1 MNKNIFSLICAVLT
15 SILWGSA
22 FVAQDMGM
30 DFIGPHTFN
39 VGRFLVGF
47 LALVPFF
54 IYFELKKI
62 KKKKINNKKSLSYL
76 IILGFILGVGQA
88 LQQISLIYTD
98 VANTGVFT
106 VMYVLIV
113 PFISYFIFSKKIHWS
128 VWPAVILCVL
138 GGFLLS
144 ELKNITVRYGDSLG
158 VLSAFCWAIHII
170 YISKI
175 IKFFNFPITIA
186 MSQCFVAFLFTLIP
200 MYIFEDP
207 SFNNIFKD
215 VYEILYVGI
224 LSSGLAF
231 LLQTYSLQNLNPAP
245 AAIVFSLEGVFAAIF
260 AWLVLDQF
268 LNEVKILGIFLILF
282 AVIFSQIIPIY
293 DKKNYERN

>member
-1 MNKNIFSLICAVLT
+1 MNKNTFSLICAVIT
-15 SILWGSA
+15 SLLWGSA

-47 LALVPFF
+47 LTLLPFF
-54 IYFELKKI
+54 LFFELKKI
-62 KKKKINNKKSLSYL
+62 KKESIDNKKVFSYL
-76 IILGFILGVGQA
+76 VLLGFILGVGQA
-88 LQQISLIYTD
+88 LQQLSLIYTD

-128 VWPAVILCVL
+128 VWPAVIFCVV
-138 GGFLLS
+138 GGLLLS
-144 ELKNITVRYGDSLG
+144 ELKNVSVRYGDTLG
-158 VLSAFCWAIHII
+158 ILSAFCWALHII
-170 YISKI
+170 YISKTV
-175 IKFFNFPITIA
+175 KFFNFPITIA
-186 MSQCFVAFLFTLIP
+186 MSQCFVAFLFTTIP
-200 MYIFEDP
+200 MFFFESP

-215 VYEILYVGI
+215 IYEILYVGV

-231 LLQTYSLQNLNPAP
+231 LLQTYTLQNLTPAP
-245 AAIVFSLEGVFAAIF
+245 AAIIFSLEGVFAAIF
-260 AWLVLDQF
+260 AWLILDQF
-268 LNEVKILGIFLILF
+268 LNEIKILGIFLILF

-293 DKKNYERN
+293 DKKKYGRN

>member
-1 MNKNIFSLICAVLT
+1 MNKNIFSLICAVVT

-22 FVAQDMGM
+22 FIAQDMGM

-47 LALVPFF
+47 LTLLPFF
-54 IYFELKKI
+54 IFFELKKI
-62 KKKKINNKKSLSYL
+62 KNKNIDGKKVFSYL
-76 IILGFILGVGQA
+76 VLLGFILGVGQA
-88 LQQISLIYTD
+88 LQQVSLIYTD

-128 VWPAVILCVL
+128 IWPAVIFCVI
-138 GGFLLS
+138 GGLLLS
-144 ELKNITVRYGDSLG
+144 ELKNISVRYGDTLG
-158 VLSAFCWAIHII
+158 ILSAFCWAVHII
-170 YISKI
+170 YISKT

-186 MSQCFVAFLFTLIP
+186 MSQCFFAFLFTIVP
-200 MYIFEDP
+200 MIAYENP
-207 SFNNIFKD
+207 SISNVLKD
-215 VYEILYVGI
+215 SYEILYVGV

-231 LLQTYSLQNLNPAP
+231 LLQTYTLQNLTPAP
-245 AAIVFSLEGVFAAIF
+245 AAIIFSLEGVFAAIF
-260 AWLVLDQF
+260 AWLILDQF
-268 LNEVKILGIFLILF
+268 LNEIKILGIFLILF

-293 DKKNYERN
+293 DKKNYGRN

>member
-1 MNKNIFSLICAVLT
+1 MNKYFFSLSCAILT

-39 VGRFLVGF
+39 AGRFLVGF
-47 LALVPFF
+47 LTLLPFF
-54 IYFELKKI
+54 LIFEYKKI
-62 KKKKINNKKSLSYL
+62 KKKNIFSKKTFFYL
-76 IILGFILGVGQA
+76 IILGFVLGVGQA

-128 VWPAVILCVL
+128 VWPAAIFCVL
-138 GGFLLS
+138 GGLLLS
-144 ELKNITVRYGDSLG
+144 ELKNMLVRYGDMLG
-158 VLSAFCWAIHII
+158 VLSAFCWAFHII
-170 YISKI
+170 YISKT

-186 MSQCFVAFLFTLIP
+186 MAQCFIAFLFTVLP
-200 MYIFEDP
+200 MIVYEDP
-207 SFNNIFKD
+207 SLNNIFKES
-215 VYEILYVGI
+215 YEILYVGV

-231 LLQTYSLQNLNPAP
+231 LLQTYTLQNLTPAP
-245 AAIVFSLEGVFAAIF
+245 AAIIFSLEGMFAAIF
-260 AWLVLDQF
+260 AWLILDQF
-268 LNEVKILGIFLILF
+268 LNEVKILGVFLILF
-282 AVIFSQIIPIY
+282 SVIFSQIMPNY
-293 DKKNYERN
+293 DKKKYGRN

>member
-1 MNKNIFSLICAVLT
+1 MNKNIFSLICAIVT

-47 LALVPFF
+47 LTLFPFF
-54 IYFELKKI
+54 LFFEFKKI
-62 KKKKINNKKSLSYL
+62 KKKNIDYKKIFFYL

-128 VWPAVILCVL
+128 IWPAVILCVI

-144 ELKNITVRYGDSLG
+144 ELKNISVRYGDALG
-158 VLSAFCWAIHII
+158 VLSAFCWALHII

-186 MSQCFVAFLFTLIP
+186 MSQCFIAFLFTVIP
-200 MYIFEDP
+200 MIVYEDV
-207 SFNNIFKD
+207 SITNIFKD
-215 VYEILYVGI
+215 AYEILYVGI

-231 LLQTYSLQNLNPAP
+231 LLQTYTLQNLTPAP
-245 AAIVFSLEGVFAAIF
+245 AAIVFSLEGVFAALF
-260 AWLVLDQF
+260 AWLILDQF
-268 LNEVKILGIFLILF
+268 LNEIKILGIFLILF
-282 AVIFSQIIPIY
+282 SVIFSQIIPIY
-293 DKKNYERN
+293 DKKKYGRN

>member
-1 MNKNIFSLICAVLT
+1 VNKNVFSLICAILT
-15 SILWGSA
+15 SVLWGSA

-39 VGRFLVGF
+39 VGRFLIGF
-47 LALVPFF
+47 LTLLPFF
-54 IYFELKKI
+54 LLFELKKI
-62 KKKKINNKKSLSYL
+62 KKKNIDNKKALFYL
-76 IILGFILGVGQA
+76 VLLGFILGVGQA

-128 VWPAVILCVL
+128 VWPAVMLCVI
-138 GGFLLS
+138 GGLLLS
-144 ELKNITVRYGDSLG
+144 ELKNISVRYGDMLG
-158 VLSAFCWAIHII
+158 ILSAFCWAFHII
-170 YISKI
+170 YIRKTI
-175 IKFFNFPITIA
+175 NFFNFPITIA
-186 MSQCFVAFLFTLIP
+186 MSQCFVAFLFTILP
-200 MYIFEDP
+200 MVIYENLLP
-207 SFNNIFKD
+207 TNIFKD
-215 VYEILYVGI
+215 FYEILYVGV

-231 LLQTYSLQNLNPAP
+231 LLQTYTLQNLAPAP
-245 AAIVFSLEGVFAAIF
+245 AAIVFSLEGVFAAVF
-260 AWLVLDQF
+260 AWLILDQL

-293 DKKNYERN
+293 GKKKYERN

>member
-1 MNKNIFSLICAVLT
+1 MNKKFFSLICAIVT

-47 LALVPFF
+47 LTLLPFF
-54 IYFELKKI
+54 FIFEFKKI
-62 KKKKINNKKSLSYL
+62 KKKNININKTFFYL
-76 IILGFILGVGQA
+76 VLLGFILGVGQA

-128 VWPAVILCVL
+128 VWPAVVFCVI
-138 GGFLLS
+138 GGLLLS
-144 ELKNITVRYGDSLG
+144 ELKNISVRYGDMLG
-158 VLSAFCWAIHII
+158 ILSAFCWAIHII
-170 YISKI
+170 YISKTV
-175 IKFFNFPITIA
+175 KFFNFPLTIA
-186 MSQCFVAFLFTLIP
+186 MSQCFVAFLFTTLP
-200 MYIFEDP
+200 MIVYEDP
-207 SFNNIFKD
+207 SFNNILRD
-215 VYEILYVGI
+215 SYEILYVGI

-231 LLQTYSLQNLNPAP
+231 LLQTYTLQNLTPAP

-260 AWLVLDQF
+260 AWLILDQF
-268 LNEVKILGIFLILF
+268 LNEIKILGIFLILF

-293 DKKNYERN
+293 DKKKYGQS

>member
-1 MNKNIFSLICAVLT
+1 VNKNIFSLICAVIT

-47 LALVPFF
+47 LTLLPFF
-54 IYFELKKI
+54 LFFELKKI
-62 KKKKINNKKSLSYL
+62 KKKNINGKKVFSYL
-76 IILGFILGVGQA
+76 VILGFILGVGQA

-113 PFISYFIFSKKIHWS
+113 PFMSYFIFSKKIHWS
-128 VWPAVILCVL
+128 VWPAVALCMI
-138 GGFLLS
+138 GGLLLS
-144 ELKNITVRYGDSLG
+144 ELKNISVRYGDMLG
-158 VLSAFCWAIHII
+158 ILSAFCWAFHII
-170 YISKI
+170 YIRKTVN
-175 IKFFNFPITIA
+175 FFNFPITIA
-186 MSQCFVAFLFTLIP
+186 MSQCFVAFLFTILP
-200 MYIFEDP
+200 MVIYENP
-207 SFNNIFKD
+207 LLSNIFKD
-215 VYEILYVGI
+215 SYEILYVGV

-231 LLQTYSLQNLNPAP
+231 LLQTYTLQNLTPAP

-260 AWLVLDQF
+260 AWLILDQF

-293 DKKNYERN
+293 GKKNYGRN

>member
-1 MNKNIFSLICAVLT
+1 MNKNVFSLICAILT

-47 LALVPFF
+47 LTLLPFF
-54 IYFELKKI
+54 LLFELSKI
-62 KKKKINNKKSLSYL
+62 KKKNIDSKKAFSYL
-76 IILGFILGVGQA
+76 VLLGFILGVGQA

-106 VMYVLIV
+106 IMYVLIV

-128 VWPAVILCVL
+128 VWPAVALCVM
-138 GGFLLS
+138 GGLLLS
-144 ELKNITVRYGDSLG
+144 ELKNISVRYGDMLG
-158 VLSAFCWAIHII
+158 VLSAFCWAFHII
-170 YISKI
+170 YIRKTVN
-175 IKFFNFPITIA
+175 FFNFPITIA
-186 MSQCFVAFLFTLIP
+186 MSQCFVAFLFTILP
-200 MYIFEDP
+200 MVIYENP
-207 SFNNIFKD
+207 LLSNIFKD
-215 VYEILYVGI
+215 SYEILYVGV

-231 LLQTYSLQNLNPAP
+231 LLQTYTLQNLTPAP

-260 AWLVLDQF
+260 AWLILDQF

-293 DKKNYERN
+293 GKKNYGRN

>member
-1 MNKNIFSLICAVLT
+1 VNKNIFSLICAIVT

-47 LALVPFF
+47 LSLLPFF
-54 IYFELKKI
+54 LFFELKKI
-62 KKKKINNKKSLSYL
+62 KKKNIDIKNVFSYL
-76 IILGFILGVGQA
+76 LILGFILGVGQA

-113 PFISYFIFSKKIHWS
+113 PLISYFIFSKKIHWS
-128 VWPAVILCVL
+128 VWPAVILCVV
-138 GGFLLS
+138 GGLLLS
-144 ELKNITVRYGDSLG
+144 ELKNISVRYGDTLG

-170 YISKI
+170 YISKTV
-175 IKFFNFPITIA
+175 KFFNFPITIA
-186 MSQCFVAFLFTLIP
+186 MSQCFIAFLFTILP
-200 MYIFEDP
+200 MIVYENP
-207 SFNNIFKD
+207 SLSNIFKD
-215 VYEILYVGI
+215 SYEILYVGV

-231 LLQTYSLQNLNPAP
+231 LLQTYTLQNLTPAP
-245 AAIVFSLEGVFAAIF
+245 AAIIFSLEGVFAAIF
-260 AWLVLDQF
+260 AWLILGQF
-268 LNEVKILGIFLILF
+268 LNEIKVVGIFLILS

-293 DKKNYERN
+293 DKKKYGRN

>member
-1 MNKNIFSLICAVLT
+1 VNINIFSLICAVVT

-47 LALVPFF
+47 LTLLPFF
-54 IYFELKKI
+54 LFFELQKI
-62 KKKKINNKKSLSYL
+62 KKKNIDSKKFLSYL
-76 IILGFILGVGQA
+76 ILLGFILGVGQA

-113 PFISYFIFSKKIHWS
+113 PLMSYFIFSKKIHWS
-128 VWPAVILCVL
+128 IWPAVILCIL
-138 GGFLLS
+138 GGILLS
-144 ELKNITVRYGDSLG
+144 ELENISVRYGDMLG

-170 YISKI
+170 YISKT
-175 IKFFNFPITIA
+175 IKLFNFPITIA
-186 MSQCFVAFLFTLIP
+186 MSQCFVAFLFTILP
-200 MYIFEDP
+200 MIIYESP
-207 SFNNIFKD
+207 SFNNVFKD
-215 VYEILYVGI
+215 AYEILYVGI

-231 LLQTYSLQNLNPAP
+231 LLQTYTLQNLTPAP
-245 AAIVFSLEGVFAAIF
+245 AAIIFSLEGVFAAIF
-260 AWLVLDQF
+260 AWLILDQF
-268 LNEVKILGIFLILF
+268 LDEIKILGIFLILI

-293 DKKNYERN
+293 DKKKYGRS

>member
-1 MNKNIFSLICAVLT
+1 VNKYFFSLACAVIT
-15 SILWGSA
+15 SVLWGSA

-47 LALVPFF
+47 LTLLPFF
-54 IYFELKKI
+54 FFFEFKKI
-62 KKKKINNKKSLSYL
+62 KKKNSFNKKAFFYL

-113 PFISYFIFSKKIHWS
+113 PFISYFIFSKRMHWS
-128 VWPAVILCVL
+128 VWPAAFFCVL
-138 GGFLLS
+138 GGLLLS
-144 ELKNITVRYGDSLG
+144 ELKNISVRYGDMLG
-158 VLSAFCWAIHII
+158 VLSAFCWAFHII
-170 YISKI
+170 YISKT

-186 MSQCFVAFLFTLIP
+186 MSQCFVALLFTFVP
-200 MYIFEDP
+200 MFIYEDP
-207 SFNNIFKD
+207 SLNNMFKD
-215 VYEILYVGI
+215 SYEILYVGV

-231 LLQTYSLQNLNPAP
+231 LLQTYTLQNLTPAP
-245 AAIVFSLEGVFAAIF
+245 AAIIFSLEGMFAAIF
-260 AWLVLDQF
+260 AWLILGQF

-293 DKKNYERN
+293 DKKNYGRN

>member
-1 MNKNIFSLICAVLT
+1 MNKNIFSLICAILT

-47 LALVPFF
+47 LTLFPFF
-54 IYFELKKI
+54 LFFEFKKI
-62 KKKKINNKKSLSYL
+62 KKKNIDSKKVFIYL
-76 IILGFILGVGQA
+76 ALLGFILGIGQA

-113 PFISYFIFSKKIHWS
+113 PFISYFIFSQKIHWS
-128 VWPAVILCVL
+128 VWPAVFFCVI

-144 ELKNITVRYGDSLG
+144 ELNNISVRYGDALG
-158 VLSAFCWAIHII
+158 ILSAFCWAFHII
-170 YISKI
+170 YIRKTVN
-175 IKFFNFPITIA
+175 FFNFPITIA
-186 MSQCFVAFLFTLIP
+186 MSQCLFAFLFTILP
-200 MYIFEDP
+200 MI
-207 SFNNIFKD
+207 
-215 VYEILYVGI
+215 VYENPSLSNILKDSYEIFYVGV

-231 LLQTYSLQNLNPAP
+231 LLQTYTLQNLTPAP
-245 AAIVFSLEGVFAAIF
+245 AAIIFSLEGVFAAIF
-260 AWLVLDQF
+260 AWLILDQF
-268 LNEVKILGIFLILF
+268 LNETKILGIFLILF

-293 DKKNYERN
+293 GKKNYGRN

>member
-1 MNKNIFSLICAVLT
+1 VNKNIFSLICAIVT

-47 LALVPFF
+47 LTLFPFF
-54 IYFELKKI
+54 LFFEFKKI
-62 KKKKINNKKSLSYL
+62 KKKNIDYKKIFFYL

-128 VWPAVILCVL
+128 IWPAVILCVI

-144 ELKNITVRYGDSLG
+144 ELKNISVRYGDALG
-158 VLSAFCWAIHII
+158 VLSAFCWALHII

-186 MSQCFVAFLFTLIP
+186 MSQCFIAFLFTVIP
-200 MYIFEDP
+200 MIVYEDV
-207 SFNNIFKD
+207 SITNIFKD
-215 VYEILYVGI
+215 AYEILYVGI

-231 LLQTYSLQNLNPAP
+231 LLQTYTLQNLTPAP
-245 AAIVFSLEGVFAAIF
+245 AAIVFSLEGVFAALF
-260 AWLVLDQF
+260 AWLILDQF
-268 LNEVKILGIFLILF
+268 LNEIKILGIFLILF
-282 AVIFSQIIPIY
+282 SVIFSQIIPIY
-293 DKKNYERN
+293 DKKKYGRN

>member
-1 MNKNIFSLICAVLT
+1 MNKNIFSLICAIVT

-47 LALVPFF
+47 LSLLPFF
-54 IYFELKKI
+54 LFFELKKI
-62 KKKKINNKKSLSYL
+62 KEKKLNNKKVFSYL
-76 IILGFILGVGQA
+76 ILLGFILGVGQA

-128 VWPAVILCVL
+128 VWPAAFVCVI
-138 GGFLLS
+138 GGLLLS
-144 ELKNITVRYGDSLG
+144 ELKNISVRYGDTLG

-170 YISKI
+170 YISKT

-186 MSQCFVAFLFTLIP
+186 MSQCLVACLFAILP
-200 MYIFEDP
+200 MIVYEEP
-207 SFNNIFKD
+207 TVSNVLKD
-215 VYEILYVGI
+215 SYEILYVGV

-231 LLQTYSLQNLNPAP
+231 LLQTYTLQNLTPAP
-245 AAIVFSLEGVFAAIF
+245 AAIIFSLEGMFAAIF
-260 AWLVLDQF
+260 AWLILDQF
-268 LNEVKILGIFLILF
+268 LNEIKILGIFLILF
-282 AVIFSQIIPIY
+282 AVIFSQIIPMY
-293 DKKNYERN
+293 DKKSYGQS

>member
-1 MNKNIFSLICAVLT
+1 MNKNIFSLICAIVT

-47 LALVPFF
+47 LSLLPFF
-54 IYFELKKI
+54 LFFELKKI
-62 KKKKINNKKSLSYL
+62 KKKNIDIKKVFSYL
-76 IILGFILGVGQA
+76 LILGFILGVGQA

-113 PFISYFIFSKKIHWS
+113 PLISYFIFSKKIHWS
-128 VWPAVILCVL
+128 VWPAVILCVV
-138 GGFLLS
+138 GGLLLS
-144 ELKNITVRYGDSLG
+144 ELKNISVRYGDTLG

-170 YISKI
+170 YISKTV
-175 IKFFNFPITIA
+175 KFFNFPITIA
-186 MSQCFVAFLFTLIP
+186 MSQCFIAFLFTILP
-200 MYIFEDP
+200 MIVYENP
-207 SFNNIFKD
+207 SLSNIFKD
-215 VYEILYVGI
+215 SYEILYVGV

-231 LLQTYSLQNLNPAP
+231 LLQTYTLQNLTPAP
-245 AAIVFSLEGVFAAIF
+245 AAIIFSLEGVFAAIF
-260 AWLVLDQF
+260 AWLILGQF
-268 LNEVKILGIFLILF
+268 LNEIKVVGIFLILS

-293 DKKNYERN
+293 DKKKYGRN